1 MQTALILII
10 ALAVAGLLI
19 WPPLAK
25 STLWRAAVTPLASI
39 IGSGF
44 LVLGPVLHHA
54 FGAYAALA
62 MAVLCA
68 LAWGFSRAIAH
79 NILRLAEGSRRPI
92 EIWLDR
98 AASWALAFAYMVSVA
113 YYLNLFGAFEARL
126 TPVTDPHAARWIT
139 TAALGFIVILGLA
152 RGFHALE
159 RVEQISVGIKLA
171 VIAGLLGALWMALG
185 TDMLDG
191 QGVILTPATETG
203 PAALFLVFGL
213 IVTVQGFETVR
224 YMGAEYDPALRIRA
238 MHMAL
243 LIATLIYMAYLLPLS
258 LIFTPDPQAVSETA
272 IIDMMG
278 RLAPI
283 LAPLLMIAALSAQFS
298 AALADTGGSGVL
310 LAELTCDRIGA
321 RQGYVILGAVALILT
336 WVGDVFSII
345 GYASRAFAFYYA
357 LQAAIAAAGAG
368 NWPKRL
374 FFFAMALLGGA
385 ITLFGTSGE

>member
-1 MQTALILII
+1 
-10 ALAVAGLLI
+10 
-19 WPPLAK
+19 
-25 STLWRAAVTPLASI
+25 
-39 IGSGF
+39 
-44 LVLGPVLHHA
+44 
-54 FGAYAALA
+54 
-62 MAVLCA
+62 
-68 LAWGFSRAIAH
+68 
-79 NILRLAEGSRRPI
+79 
-92 EIWLDR
+92 
-98 AASWALAFAYMVSVA
+98 
-113 YYLNLFGAFEARL
+113 
-126 TPVTDPHAARWIT
+126 
-139 TAALGFIVILGLA
+139 
-152 RGFHALE
+152 
-159 RVEQISVGIKLA
+159 
-171 VIAGLLGALWMALG
+171 
-185 TDMLDG
+185 MLDG
-191 QGVILTPATETG
+191 QGVILSPATETG

-224 YMGAEYDPALRIRA
+224 YMGAEYAPALRIRA

-258 LIFTPDPQAVSETA
+258 LIFTPAPQAVIETA

-298 AALADTGGSGVL
+298 AALADTGGSGGL
-310 LAELTCDRIGA
+310 LAELTRDRIGA
-321 RQGYVILGAVALILT
+321 RHGYVILGAVALILT

-374 FFFAMALLGGA
+374 FFIAMALLGGA

>member
-1 MQTALILII
+1 M
-10 ALAVAGLLI
+10 
-19 WPPLAK
+19 
-25 STLWRAAVTPLASI
+25 
-39 IGSGF
+39 
-44 LVLGPVLHHA
+44 
-54 FGAYAALA
+54 
-62 MAVLCA
+62 
-68 LAWGFSRAIAH
+68 
-79 NILRLAEGSRRPI
+79 
-92 EIWLDR
+92 
-98 AASWALAFAYMVSVA
+98 
-113 YYLNLFGAFEARL
+113 
-126 TPVTDPHAARWIT
+126 
-139 TAALGFIVILGLA
+139 
-152 RGFHALE
+152 
-159 RVEQISVGIKLA
+159 
-171 VIAGLLGALWMALG
+171 
-185 TDMLDG
+185 
-191 QGVILTPATETG
+191 
-203 PAALFLVFGL
+203 FGL

-224 YMGAEYDPALRIRA
+224 YMGAEYAPALRIRA

-258 LIFTPDPQAVSETA
+258 LIFTPASQAVIETA

-298 AALADTGGSGVL
+298 AALADTGGSGGL
-310 LAELTCDRIGA
+310 LAELTRDRIGA
-321 RQGYVILGAVALILT
+321 RHGYVILGAVALILT